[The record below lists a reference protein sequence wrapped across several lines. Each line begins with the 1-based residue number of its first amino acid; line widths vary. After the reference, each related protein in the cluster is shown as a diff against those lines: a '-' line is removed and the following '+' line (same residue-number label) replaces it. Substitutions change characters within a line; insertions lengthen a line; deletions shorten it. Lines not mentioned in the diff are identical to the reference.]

1 MTPTGII
8 QVKQGIGDVIW
19 HLPFI
24 RAIAAATPGGAVTFL
39 TLPSTH
45 AKELL
50 QAEPCVGAD
59 DLFRARRLGVRGAA
73 FILRS

>member
-1 MTPTGII
+1 MSNVPSTAVI

-24 RAIAAATPGGAVTFL
+24 RAIAAATAEHAVTFL

-45 AKELL
+45 AKDLL
-50 QAEPCVGAD
+50 RPS
-59 DLFRARRLGVRGAA
+59 RASAR
-73 FILRS
+73 